1 MGFLTRRSA
10 LSPLP
15 ALVLGMTALV
25 TSITFG
31 ATAYAGVVTTG
42 SVLKTTKA
50 AIAQQSGVQVAISAS
65 SGSTST
71 TDQII
76 ADVGTTSG
84 AETIIE
90 GKADLAVRVTPTD
103 GYISGNVSG
112 LTKIFG
118 LSSADAKKVGIDW
131 VSWKT
136 GTSEYSDLKS
146 GLTISAITALLP
158 KAKGTKLS
166 MDFTNGTE
174 LYVLKWNTAATSSRP
189 KLSITLT
196 VSAVGTALPVEQT
209 VTASGG
215 TEETTTLSMW
225 GEHVLVRAPPVG
237 STIASSKI
245 TG

>member
-10 LSPLP
+10 PSPLP

-25 TSITFG
+25 ISISFG

-136 GTSEYSDLKS
+136 GTSEY
-146 GLTISAITALLP
+146 
-158 KAKGTKLS
+158 LS
-166 MDFTNGTE
+166 LIHICQRDH
-174 LYVLKWNTAATSSRP
+174 AAGPEFRDARRS
-189 KLSITLT
+189 LS
-196 VSAVGTALPVEQT
+196 VDRDRVG
-209 VTASGG
+209 
-215 TEETTTLSMW
+215 
-225 GEHVLVRAPPVG
+225 
-237 STIASSKI
+237 
-245 TG
+245 